1 MDTFGQRAS
10 TPCESRSGAGRLA
23 GDHWSVLMT
32 LMTQVPK
39 TSADVDVDVQL
50 DVLDVSVDRTV
61 VLVRTS
67 KSFHQITSQ
76 ASFFSSIQSFTMK

>member
-32 LMTQVPK
+32 LMTQVSA
-39 TSADVDVDVQL
+39 TSADVD

>member
-1 MDTFGQRAS
+1 MDIFGKRAS

-32 LMTQVPK
+32 LMTQVSA
-39 TSADVDVDVQL
+39 TSADVD

-76 ASFFSSIQSFTMK
+76 ASFFSSIHSLTMK

>member
-32 LMTQVPK
+32 LMTQVSA
-39 TSADVDVDVQL
+39 TSADVD

-76 ASFFSSIQSFTMK
+76 ASFFSSIHSLTMK